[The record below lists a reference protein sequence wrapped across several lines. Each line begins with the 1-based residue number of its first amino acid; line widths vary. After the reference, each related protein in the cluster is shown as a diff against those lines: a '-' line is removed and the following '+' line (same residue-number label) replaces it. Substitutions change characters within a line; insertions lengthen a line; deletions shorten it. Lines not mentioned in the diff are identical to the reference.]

1 MFDAHTSIT
10 NQQESLHKLVHN
22 LAAFLLLN
30 FHEKNHL
37 IHMNGWEP
45 LDTLLDANIQAVQV
59 HALHL
64 GELDL
69 LVLLHQELDHEVIEG
84 GLEVD
89 TVRTASYK
97 VFNNN
102 KLVLFQ
108 KLFKC
113 VVIQLDNS
121 NTI

>member
-1 MFDAHTSIT
+1 
-10 NQQESLHKLVHN
+10 
-22 LAAFLLLN
+22 
-30 FHEKNHL
+30 
-37 IHMNGWEP
+37 MNGREP
-45 LDTLLDANIQAVQV
+45 LNTLLDANIQAVQV
-59 HALHL
+59 HALNL

-113 VVIQLDNS
+113 IVIQLDNS

>member
-1 MFDAHTSIT
+1 
-10 NQQESLHKLVHN
+10 
-22 LAAFLLLN
+22 
-30 FHEKNHL
+30 
-37 IHMNGWEP
+37 MNSREP
-45 LDTLLDANIQAVQV
+45 LNTLLDANIQAVQV

-113 VVIQLDNS
+113 IVIQLDNS

>member
-1 MFDAHTSIT
+1 MNGREPLNT
-10 NQQESLHKLVHN
+10 
-22 LAAFLLLN
+22 LLN
-30 FHEKNHL
+30 
-37 IHMNGWEP
+37 
-45 LDTLLDANIQAVQV
+45 TNIQAVQV
-59 HALHL
+59 HALNL
-64 GELDL
+64 SELDL
-69 LVLLHQELDHEVIEG
+69 LVLLHQELDDEVIEG

-89 TVRTASYK
+89 TMRTASYK

>member
-1 MFDAHTSIT
+1 
-10 NQQESLHKLVHN
+10 
-22 LAAFLLLN
+22 
-30 FHEKNHL
+30 
-37 IHMNGWEP
+37 MNSREP
-45 LDTLLDANIQAVQV
+45 LNTLLDANIQAVQV
-59 HALHL
+59 HALNL

-113 VVIQLDNS
+113 IVIQLDNS